1 MCTPQGFTGW
11 SLTLGTWRRRRVP
24 VPKENITTLKIA
36 PFAAP
41 SATKVGERD
50 PRGTPQSG
58 GPASSFA
65 FSRCS
70 RTWLGCLSWSGA
82 SPSFPL
88 LGILGTCPGYPPRPG
103 APPLSSWLQP
113 HSNPRITGTYLYNDC
128 LGPGLDTDCRVCA
141 SGTYT
146 ALENHLRRCLS
157 CSRCRDGESQEGA
170 GL

>member
-1 MCTPQGFTGW
+1 MGW
-11 SLTLGTWRRRRVP
+11 SLTLGTWRRKRVP
-24 VPKENITTLKIA
+24 VPKENIITLKIA

-82 SPSFPL
+82 FSL
-88 LGILGTCPGYPPRPG
+88 
-103 APPLSSWLQP
+103 LSS
-113 HSNPRITGTYLYNDC
+113 PRDFGEVSRLSSQAWGSSPELLAAASFKPLNHRYLS
-128 LGPGLDTDCRVCA
+128 V
-141 SGTYT
+141 
-146 ALENHLRRCLS
+146 
-157 CSRCRDGESQEGA
+157 Q
-170 GL
+170 

>member
-1 MCTPQGFTGW
+1 MELLSQEALLLPLHFPDVLEPGLVASPG
-11 SLTLGTWRRRRVP
+11 LG
-24 VPKENITTLKIA
+24 L
-36 PFAAP
+36 
-41 SATKVGERD
+41 
-50 PRGTPQSG
+50 
-58 GPASSFA
+58 
-65 FSRCS
+65 
-70 RTWLGCLSWSGA
+70 

-88 LGILGTCPGYPPRPG
+88 LGILGGCPGYPPRPG

-128 LGPGLDTDCRVCA
+128 PGPGLDTDCRVCA

-157 CSRCRDGESQEGA
+157 CSRCRDGESQDGA